1 MLVPTDESNDMVKST
16 TDYGA
21 KSEILLNHR
30 LITHTIMMRNILKSD
45 LPLKKTLKLR
55 SMVTVVKAAF
65 HEGSKYNPHVF
76 LDKCLYEL

>member
-1 MLVPTDESNDMVKST
+1 
-16 TDYGA
+16 
-21 KSEILLNHR
+21 
-30 LITHTIMMRNILKSD
+30 MMRNILKSD

-76 LDKCLYEL
+76 LDKCLYEF